1 MRAKTSRAEPQNLL
15 QWIVDRGE
23 ETLGQVL
30 EEVVSRPGV
39 SDGIARVAKRAV
51 RTKGQVDKN
60 VETLLHLL
68 NLPSRADYHKL
79 LVKIEHLQGSLVNL
93 NMKLDRLMAAQAA
106 PPAKRSR
113 GRATAPHA
121 SSGHE

>member
-1 MRAKTSRAEPQNLL
+1 MRAKTSRVEPQNLL

-30 EEVVSRPGV
+30 DEVVRRPGV
-39 SDGIARVAKRAV
+39 TDGLARVAKRAV

-79 LVKIEHLQGSLVNL
+79 LVKIDHLQGSLVNL
-93 NMKLDRLMAAQAA
+93 NMKLDRLIAAQAA
-106 PPAKRSR
+106 PPAKRAP
-113 GRATAPHA
+113 GHAAAPHGSA
-121 SSGHE
+121 RRE

>member
-30 EEVVSRPGV
+30 DEVVRRPGV

-106 PPAKRSR
+106 PPAKRPR
-113 GRATAPHA
+113 GRTTAPHA